1 MLAYHQYDTVIF
13 PALSA
18 VFNEEDKGVL
28 QKLATAATS
37 FVTSLFLGGSGT
49 EAPSRDCE
57 LPTMEKTRALCLKI
71 YLKGCFADLQSGHVV
86 QPYNLIINICH
97 VYNCLYA
104 PIIHFQRSNFSSDTQ
119 EWKYS
124 NLKHVRK
131 NTFGEQF

>member
-1 MLAYHQYDTVIF
+1 MLFILLAYHQYDTVIF
-13 PALSA
+13 PDLCA
-18 VFNEEDKGVL
+18 VFNEENKGVL
-28 QKLATAATS
+28 QKLATAAS
-37 FVTSLFLGGSGT
+37 FVSSLFWGGSGP
-49 EAPSRDCE
+49 EAPSRDDE

-86 QPYNLIINICH
+86 QPYNLIINILH

-104 PIIHFQRSNFSSDTQ
+104 PIIHLHRSKLSSDTQ

-131 NTFGEQF
+131 EQF